1 MRAQDAARVACYQ
14 QSISTKTVIAH
25 SGNTTKIRRS
35 GIVYHGEKVKNL
47 KMTFRIFGKR
57 YELTGGGILG
67 FCMRSAKPAAGL
79 LVIICILAAYT
90 ACEGEQE
97 LPTIIEE
104 TYAEE
109 IFEDTW
115 NALGEFELTAYCGCE
130 LCCGAWS
137 DEKST
142 TASGTHAAEGRTVAV
157 DTDIIPLG
165 SIVEIDGHEYVA
177 EDTGAAIHG
186 ERIDIYFT
194 SHNDALAF
202 GRQSGQ
208 VKIKQS
214 V

>member
-1 MRAQDAARVACYQ
+1 MRVQDAARVACYQ

-35 GIVYHGEKVKNL
+35 GIAYLGRKVTNL
-47 KMTFRIFGKR
+47 KTTFRIFGKR
-57 YELTGGGILG
+57 YKLTGGGLLG
-67 FCMRSAKPAAGL
+67 FCMRSAKPAACL
-79 LVIICILAAYT
+79 LVIICMLAAYT

-109 IFEDTW
+109 TPEDTW

-137 DEKST
+137 DDKST

-177 EDTGAAIHG
+177 EDTGSAIQG

>member
-1 MRAQDAARVACYQ
+1 MRVQDAARVACYQ

-35 GIVYHGEKVKNL
+35 GIAYPGRKVTNL

-57 YELTGGGILG
+57 YKLTGGGLLG
-67 FCMRSAKPAAGL
+67 FCMRSAKPAACL

-90 ACEGEQE
+90 ACESEQPA
-97 LPTIIEE
+97 PTIIEE

-109 IFEDTW
+109 TPEDTW

-177 EDTGAAIHG
+177 EDTGAAIQG

-194 SHNDALAF
+194 SHNDAVEF

-208 VKIKQS
+208 VKIKQF

>member
-1 MRAQDAARVACYQ
+1 
-14 QSISTKTVIAH
+14 
-25 SGNTTKIRRS
+25 
-35 GIVYHGEKVKNL
+35 
-47 KMTFRIFGKR
+47 
-57 YELTGGGILG
+57 
-67 FCMRSAKPAAGL
+67 MRSAKPAACL

-97 LPTIIEE
+97 LPTIIED
-104 TYAEE
+104 TFAGEE
-109 IFEDTW
+109 PADTW

-130 LCCGAWS
+130 LCCGLWS
-137 DEKST
+137 DEKAT

-165 SIVEIDGHEYVA
+165 SIVEIDGHEYIA
-177 EDTGAAIHG
+177 EDTGAAIQG

-194 SHNDALAF
+194 SHTDALAF